1 MNEVI
6 RDKLTYSVIDDGFF
20 DKLIYSINGFLTDIF
35 PPLFD
40 NLYGAYWL
48 LFPILFFIVAY
59 FVVLLIRRI
68 RGA

>member
-1 MNEVI
+1 MNGVFFE
-6 RDKLTYSVIDDGFF
+6 KFTYSVIEDGFL
-20 DKLIYSINGFLTDIF
+20 DKLIYSINGFLTEIF
-35 PPLFD
+35 PPFFD

-48 LFPILFFIVAY
+48 LFPILFFIVAH